1 MRVHAIGDGAMSK
14 PHLSSALLLSSD
26 CDHCPRVAFF
36 NDFPP
41 LLYPFTKGLGTT
53 SCLFCEIFM

>member
-1 MRVHAIGDGAMSK
+1 MRVHAIGDGAMSE

-36 NDFPP
+36 TDFPP